1 MKKADTI
8 VTFCYSVVACVL
20 GLHFLGSEAFAAE
33 QASNWRVWYDL
44 ALRYIN
50 FGILVFIFLKYGKT
64 PLFNFLRGEKDK
76 VAREIEK
83 IEDKKKIATDKIK
96 ESRQALE
103 DSQTRFAEVKERIV
117 GQGERKKRDIIQ
129 DAQQQSVIM
138 MSETK
143 RRIENQLFQAKSTI
157 RSEILDAAINVAME
171 RLPQEVTE
179 ADNQRFIDQYLAS
192 AQTK

>member
-8 VTFCYSVVACVL
+8 ATFCHWVMACGL
-20 GLHFLGSEAFAAE
+20 GLHFLGSDAFAAE

-50 FGILVFIFLKYGKT
+50 FGILVFVFLKYGKT
-64 PLFNFLRGEKDK
+64 PLLNFLRGEKDK

-103 DSQTRFAEVKERIV
+103 ESQARFAEVKERIV
-117 GQGERKKRDIIQ
+117 GQGEKKQQDIIQ
-129 DAQQQSVIM
+129 DARQQGAIM
-138 MSETK
+138 ISETK

-157 RSEILDAAINVAME
+157 RAEILDAAITVAME

>member
-1 MKKADTI
+1 M
-8 VTFCYSVVACVL
+8 
-20 GLHFLGSEAFAAE
+20 
-33 QASNWRVWYDL
+33 AS
-44 ALRYIN
+44 
-50 FGILVFIFLKYGKT
+50 
-64 PLFNFLRGEKDK
+64 
-76 VAREIEK
+76 EIEK
-83 IEDKKKIATDKIK
+83 IEDKKKTATDKIK
-96 ESRQALE
+96 ESQQALE
-103 DSQTRFAEVKERIV
+103 DSQARFAEVKERIV
-117 GQGERKKRDIIQ
+117 GQGERKKQDIIQ

-179 ADNQRFIDQYLAS
+179 ADNQRFIDQYLVS